1 MKNIVLVIAFFLLS
15 IHVLVGQS
23 AKKYFKTAEKQFE
36 QNQLD
41 QAKASLTESLKLD
54 PNLVDAYML
63 RARVYAKTNEL
74 DLAIADL
81 DMANKLQPDEKDIW
95 LCNGDLNFQKKDFA
109 KASSK
114 YGGYLMLDSKNLT
127 VYDKQILSLQ
137 NIERYD
143 QALSYAQ
150 KKLAVKETS
159 QTFYQ
164 IANLQYILKQYTLA
178 EQNYRS
184 ALKDTPNNID
194 YHNGLAQTLNELGRF
209 DAGIGETN
217 IVLRSDM
224 SNKAALL
231 TRAKCYHKKIEYSY
245 AINDMSKVILTY
257 PNDDDYLNNLNYR
270 GDLYLEF
277 SQHMN
282 AVADYSKVLGTDPDN
297 IYALQKRAQAYEEIT
312 RGADAQT
319 DLTRILA
326 LAAGGALVSEAVL
339 SHSKNKLYELR
350 RETTGPTISLADD
363 FVSDNKIRTTFDN
376 NELTLTIKVKD
387 ENEVEEVFVEGK
399 EISAELNKGEV
410 TITETV
416 AIAGKESVE
425 IKARDTYGNNTTTSF
440 TIMRVEN
447 APPLISFMTP
457 FTNENGEMILDQD
470 DSRVYFEG
478 NITDES
484 LIKSIS
490 IDDVLVPFNRDE
502 QNPVFSTNLD
512 LREKIKIMVVV
523 ADIYDNKVTKEFI
536 LNREAA
542 VYAEQSPMGKT
553 WVVFIENSKYQS
565 FASLDGP
572 VKDVRLMK
580 SALANYEIH
589 NFIHRT
595 DMTKAQMERFFS
607 IELRDMVKKNNVNS
621 LVVWYAGHGKLQNE
635 TGYWIPVDA
644 DRTDEFSYYNINN
657 LKASMQVYAKEL
669 THTLVIT
676 DACESGPSFYQAMRS
691 QPQVRNCS
699 DENAVK
705 FKSSQVLSSAGY
717 ELASDNS
724 QFTKTFANSLINNS
738 AVCIPIESIVLKVG
752 NAVTKDNQQKPQFG
766 KIAGL
771 IDEDGTFFFIKR
783 AGSQTN
789 APQAPK
795 K

>member
-1 MKNIVLVIAFFLLS
+1 
-15 IHVLVGQS
+15 
-23 AKKYFKTAEKQFE
+23 
-36 QNQLD
+36 
-41 QAKASLTESLKLD
+41 
-54 PNLVDAYML
+54 
-63 RARVYAKTNEL
+63 
-74 DLAIADL
+74 
-81 DMANKLQPDEKDIW
+81 
-95 LCNGDLNFQKKDFA
+95 
-109 KASSK
+109 
-114 YGGYLMLDSKNLT
+114 
-127 VYDKQILSLQ
+127 
-137 NIERYD
+137 
-143 QALSYAQ
+143 
-150 KKLAVKETS
+150 
-159 QTFYQ
+159 
-164 IANLQYILKQYTLA
+164 
-178 EQNYRS
+178 
-184 ALKDTPNNID
+184 
-194 YHNGLAQTLNELGRF
+194 
-209 DAGIGETN
+209 
-217 IVLRSDM
+217 
-224 SNKAALL
+224 
-231 TRAKCYHKKIEYSY
+231 
-245 AINDMSKVILTY
+245 
-257 PNDDDYLNNLNYR
+257 
-270 GDLYLEF
+270 
-277 SQHMN
+277 
-282 AVADYSKVLGTDPDN
+282 
-297 IYALQKRAQAYEEIT
+297 
-312 RGADAQT
+312 
-319 DLTRILA
+319 
-326 LAAGGALVSEAVL
+326 
-339 SHSKNKLYELR
+339 
-350 RETTGPTISLADD
+350 
-363 FVSDNKIRTTFDN
+363 
-376 NELTLTIKVKD
+376 
-387 ENEVEEVFVEGK
+387 
-399 EISAELNKGEV
+399 
-410 TITETV
+410 
-416 AIAGKESVE
+416 
-425 IKARDTYGNNTTTSF
+425 
-440 TIMRVEN
+440 
-447 APPLISFMTP
+447 
-457 FTNENGEMILDQD
+457 
-470 DSRVYFEG
+470 
-478 NITDES
+478 
-484 LIKSIS
+484 
-490 IDDVLVPFNRDE
+490 
-502 QNPVFSTNLD
+502 
-512 LREKIKIMVVV
+512 
-523 ADIYDNKVTKEFI
+523 
-536 LNREAA
+536 
-542 VYAEQSPMGKT
+542 MGKT

-607 IELRDMVKKNNVNS
+607 IELRDMVTKNNVNS